1 MFNLAD
7 IILIAV
13 IVLFVWLGIR
23 KGFVKTV
30 FGLCSI
36 VISIALALSLHP
48 MVSDMLE
55 QSPVNGFVHEQVLGM
70 LPEGEV
76 TENLALPGFLQ
87 DSVSEAE
94 AQTKDAIASGIASVA
109 LKIISM
115 ILVFILVQLILWI
128 LSLTLNLITKLPVI
142 HGFNKLLGGVVGA
155 VSGILVVYLVLGLL
169 TFTTALNKT
178 TAVSEVVED
187 SLVASS
193 MYENNLLFTALAK
206 K

>member
-7 IILIAV
+7 IVLIAI
-13 IVLFVWLGIR
+13 IVLFVVLGIR

-48 MVSDMLE
+48 IVSNVLE
-55 QSPVNGFVHEQVLGM
+55 QSPVNDFVQEQVLGM

-76 TENLALPGFLQ
+76 TESLALPGFLQ
-87 DSVSEAE
+87 DTVSEAE
-94 AQTKDAIASGIASVA
+94 AKTKDAIAGGIAGVA

-142 HGFNKLLGGVVGA
+142 HGFNKLLGGVSGA

-169 TFTTALNKT
+169 TFTTALDKT
-178 TAVSEVVED
+178 TAISEMVED
-187 SLVASS
+187 SLVAST

>member
-7 IILIAV
+7 IVLIAI
-13 IVLFVWLGIR
+13 IVLFVVLGIR

-48 MVSDMLE
+48 IVSNVLE
-55 QSPVNGFVHEQVLGM
+55 QSPVNDFVQEQVLGM

-76 TENLALPGFLQ
+76 TESLALPGFLQ
-87 DSVSEAE
+87 DTVSEAE
-94 AQTKDAIASGIASVA
+94 AKTKDAIAGGIAGVA

-115 ILVFILVQLILWI
+115 ILVFILVQMILWI

-142 HGFNKLLGGVVGA
+142 HGFNKLLGGVSGA

-169 TFTTALNKT
+169 TFTTALDKT
-178 TAVSEVVED
+178 TAISEMVED
-187 SLVASS
+187 SLVAST